1 MPLIPVRTIL
11 LVDDDEEAIDLLE
24 NLLVTHGYA
33 VATAHDGQQALDYLR
48 DNPHPCLILLDL
60 MMPRMSGWEFLER
73 KAHNSKLAAL
83 PVVIISGTEANT
95 PANLDSIRKPWN
107 IENLLNLVRK
117 RC

>member
-1 MPLIPVRTIL
+1 MPPIPVRTIL

-24 NLLVTHGYA
+24 NLLVRHGYA

-83 PVVIISGTEANT
+83 PGGHH
-95 PANLDSIRKPWN
+95 IRY
-107 IENLLNLVRK
+107 RS
-117 RC
+117 